1 MSQWYRR
8 RCGGAAPLAGERR
21 EPTWAIIAGGGT
33 AGHVVPAIAIGQAL
47 VARGHPAEA
56 IHFVGSRRGIERRL
70 VPEAG
75 FRVTLLPGRGI
86 ARRFTLDNAAAVG
99 GLLVA
104 LGQAVALV
112 SRRRPSV
119 VVSVGGYA
127 SVPCALA
134 ATVLRVPIV
143 VAEQNAVPGA
153 ANRLAARVARASA
166 VSFAGT
172 RLPRAVL
179 TGNPVRSEVL
189 AVARHPAAREAARQA
204 LDLPPDAVVVA
215 AFGGSLGA
223 RRINDAVLALAGA
236 WRQRSG
242 IAIRHVVGVRDW
254 DEISAAAAALPGG
267 AGLVYQQVR
276 YEDRMDLVYAAADLA
291 VCRAGASTVA
301 ELAAVGLGA
310 ILVPLPGAP
319 GDHQT
324 ANAMALVT
332 AGAAVLIADRDL
344 NGTSLAE
351 VLAPLLADKDRL
363 AALSEAARRLGR
375 PGAAGAVAQLV
386 EENARDHAHD

>member
-1 MSQWYRR
+1 
-8 RCGGAAPLAGERR
+8 
-21 EPTWAIIAGGGT
+21 
-33 AGHVVPAIAIGQAL
+33 
-47 VARGHPAEA
+47 
-56 IHFVGSRRGIERRL
+56 
-70 VPEAG
+70 
-75 FRVTLLPGRGI
+75 
-86 ARRFTLDNAAAVG
+86 
-99 GLLVA
+99 
-104 LGQAVALV
+104 
-112 SRRRPSV
+112 
-119 VVSVGGYA
+119 
-127 SVPCALA
+127 
-134 ATVLRVPIV
+134 
-143 VAEQNAVPGA
+143 
-153 ANRLAARVARASA
+153 
-166 VSFAGT
+166 
-172 RLPRAVL
+172 
-179 TGNPVRSEVL
+179 VRSEVL

-223 RRINDAVLALAGA
+223 RRINDAVVALAGA